1 MKMIELKDRT
11 VKISNCDECDF
22 NTAKG
27 LFPVWVCDFTNIC
40 IEEDIDN
47 MTINKNC
54 PLKDFKE

>member
-1 MKMIELKDRT
+1 MKMFELKDRV
-11 VKISNCDECDF
+11 VKISNCEECNF

-27 LFPVWVCDFTNIC
+27 LFPLWYCDFTQTC

-47 MTINKNC
+47 NTINDLC